1 MTKDPKQYWKLV
13 NDLKAEENDP
23 ASSPVDPET
32 WKNHFQT
39 LHSVVDKKL
48 LLSVKEKKHIVLL
61 MI

>member
-1 MTKDPKQYWKLV
+1 LV

-48 LLSVKEKKHIVLL
+48 LLSVKEKRHIVLL